1 MGVKMA
7 ECEPPP
13 VPDSSI
19 SDCSTLVSRKDPF
32 EPPFL
37 PYWARYESQCA
48 QNLLDYSD
56 EPIEYDHDD
65 EDYRDNC
72 FFFPEDCSYT
82 PPKDWLET
90 HYISVDT
97 PEIRVEEYTSA
108 DQDSNRNTTTDIDI
122 DTDTMIPGLPDIKMI
137 DSEALS
143 DLLEDNLSPPEITTI
158 MYDPHPLIPHT
169 PTPKKQ
175 KQQLTQPS
183 QRLRNKRRSLRL
195 RLNPILPPTP
205 KPKRN
210 LRRRLHMLRQNRL
223 NRQPDRREP
232 SQPPILLRNSKV
244 NVPR

>member
-13 VPDSSI
+13 VPDSPI

-82 PPKDWLET
+82 PPKDWVET
-90 HYISVDT
+90 HYISVEDT

-108 DQDSNRNTTTDIDI
+108 DQDTNRNITTYIDI

-158 MYDPHPLIPHT
+158 MYDPHPSSLT
-169 PTPKKQ
+169 PPPQETETTANTTLPASS
-175 KQQLTQPS
+175 QQTAQSSPTAQHS
-183 QRLRNKRRSLRL
+183 
-195 RLNPILPPTP
+195 PPV
-205 KPKRN
+205 
-210 LRRRLHMLRQNRL
+210 
-223 NRQPDRREP
+223 
-232 SQPPILLRNSKV
+232 NSET
-244 NVPR
+244 

>member
-13 VPDSSI
+13 VPGSFSI
-19 SDCSTLVSRKDPF
+19 SDCSTLVSTKDPF

-82 PPKDWLET
+82 PPKDWVET
-90 HYISVDT
+90 HYISVEDT
-97 PEIRVEEYTSA
+97 PEIQVEEYTTA
-108 DQDSNRNTTTDIDI
+108 DQDTNRDTTTDID
-122 DTDTMIPGLPDIKMI
+122 TDTNIMIPGLPDIKMI

-158 MYDPHPLIPHT
+158 MYDPRPSPLT
-169 PTPKKQ
+169 PPA
-175 KQQLTQPS
+175 P
-183 QRLRNKRRSLRL
+183 RN
-195 RLNPILPPTP
+195 
-205 KPKRN
+205 RN
-210 LRRRLHMLRQNRL
+210 
-223 NRQPDRREP
+223 
-232 SQPPILLRNSKV
+232 NS
-244 NVPR
+244 